1 MLITPKNINF
11 GFLLEFRMIKLKL
24 NNLIFLLL
32 FTGFALGQDKQMK
45 VYLSQSQFY
54 TPESGSYI
62 ETGLNFYGY
71 TLNYISRNDSTF
83 AELDIT
89 QIYSQNG
96 DIVVADR
103 YLLKSP
109 LVIDSL
115 VEDFYDIQ
123 RYSLQPG
130 KYQFELIIKD
140 LNSEHEASRISKSI
154 DIENISDG
162 LAVSQIIAAESI
174 IPTYGEPNIFT
185 KIGYDVVP
193 MIGNYYP
200 TELQNLLY
208 YWEVYNSDK
217 YIDDSIYIVEQKLI
231 GNDTSIDLTEYTR
244 YYRYKTTSVRPVSKV
259 IDISSL
265 PKGSYT
271 LELNILDKNKTI
283 LARSSFDFD
292 RNNTDEV
299 NDLSFDN
306 VIMDPKFRESITPDS
321 LAYYVAS
328 LIPISGQREVKNI
341 LSLLKEKNQEKNF
354 KYLQAFWLNVSS
366 KDPYGEWMKYKAQV
380 QLVERLYATN
390 YQVGFETDRGRVYLQ
405 YGAPNSIY
413 DEASS
418 PAEYPYEIWQYDRIK
433 NYSNRRF
440 IFYNPTNLNNHY
452 QLLHSDMLGELQ
464 NKRWQ
469 YELNR
474 RDTPNINF
482 DDPTGGTRDHFGGNS
497 RRYFNSY

>member
-1 MLITPKNINF
+1 
-11 GFLLEFRMIKLKL
+11 MIKLKL

-193 MIGNYYP
+193 MIVCSFYF
-200 TELQNLLY
+200 
-208 YWEVYNSDK
+208 VYS
-217 YIDDSIYIVEQKLI
+217 
-231 GNDTSIDLTEYTR
+231 R
-244 YYRYKTTSVRPVSKV
+244 SVP
-259 IDISSL
+259 
-265 PKGSYT
+265 
-271 LELNILDKNKTI
+271 
-283 LARSSFDFD
+283 
-292 RNNTDEV
+292 
-299 NDLSFDN
+299 
-306 VIMDPKFRESITPDS
+306 
-321 LAYYVAS
+321 LAY
-328 LIPISGQREVKNI
+328 LP
-341 LSLLKEKNQEKNF
+341 
-354 KYLQAFWLNVSS
+354 
-366 KDPYGEWMKYKAQV
+366 
-380 QLVERLYATN
+380 
-390 YQVGFETDRGRVYLQ
+390 
-405 YGAPNSIY
+405 
-413 DEASS
+413 
-418 PAEYPYEIWQYDRIK
+418 
-433 NYSNRRF
+433 
-440 IFYNPTNLNNHY
+440 
-452 QLLHSDMLGELQ
+452 
-464 NKRWQ
+464 
-469 YELNR
+469 
-474 RDTPNINF
+474 
-482 DDPTGGTRDHFGGNS
+482 
-497 RRYFNSY
+497 